1 MKAAVLYKPNTPLI
15 VEELNLS
22 SPKPGEVKVR
32 MAAAGVCASDHHWM
46 TGDAHGP
53 MPIVLGHEGAAV
65 VEEVGDG
72 VTRVKPGDRCILSF
86 VSLSIGSY

>member
-53 MPIVLGHEGAAV
+53 MPIVPVSYTHQTLPTNR
-65 VEEVGDG
+65 EV
-72 VTRVKPGDRCILSF
+72 
-86 VSLSIGSY
+86 